1 MLQSREIKSFVF
13 SQYFSDGLRITLG
26 VLLPS
31 LVFNYFGHLAIG
43 ITISL
48 GALCV
53 SLPDNPGPFIH
64 KRNGMLVCNLFIFLS
79 AILTG
84 LINPYPV
91 LVGIEI
97 ILLCFFFSMFSV
109 YGARASAIGTASLL
123 VMILSIDSHRT
134 ATGFWEHAL
143 FILAGG
149 IWYTILSLSVS
160 QIQPYRLA
168 QQALGEC
175 VSKVADYIRLKA
187 KFYDTNSDFEKNYDN
202 LVQQQVIVHQ
212 QQDALRELL
221 FNNRM
226 MTKESTKT
234 GRLLILIF
242 VDIVDLFEQSMATLY
257 DYQAIRNTYGKTE
270 VLIGFQNTINKIAD
284 ELDNLSY
291 QLISNNYST
300 KTTSLQKDLENLK
313 KAIDEVETIHGL
325 NNMLLKKIL
334 INLRNMV
341 TRTDKIFTYFNIN
354 QLEKEKIRSETDLAK
369 FVSHQEFDWKQI
381 SNNLNLKS
389 GIFRHALRVAF
400 VCFFGYLISKI
411 FPIGYHSYWILLTIL
426 VILKPGFSLTKQ
438 RNYERL
444 IGTLA
449 GGIMGALILYIIH
462 DQTVLFVLLLLFM
475 VASYSFQRIKY
486 VVSVLFMTPYI
497 LILFSFLGENNLHIA
512 QERVVDTFIGSFIAL
527 LANYF
532 VLPSWEYQQLK
543 KYTQEVLIANY
554 NYLLKVAENLAGIP
568 PDITSYKLARKSVY
582 VSSANIGSAFQR
594 MLSEPRKKQKNKK
607 ELNKFIVLN
616 HILSSYTATLISDL
630 NQTNNEIINAEHVKL
645 IRKSLLS
652 LSEMIPGNKLP
663 AIPEILIRE
672 KKQEEF
678 PSNPEVD
685 NDIRILKEQ
694 LEFINKLCS
703 DIQKVNENL
712 VI

>member
-26 VLLPS
+26 VVLPS

-84 LINPYPV
+84 LINPYPI

-123 VMILSIDSHRT
+123 VMILSIDSQRT

-160 QIQPYRLA
+160 QIRPYRLA

-175 VSKVADYIRLKA
+175 VSEVASYIRLKA
-187 KFYDTNSDFEKNYDN
+187 RFYDADSDFEKNYDN
-202 LVQQQVIVHQ
+202 LVKQQVVVHQ

-226 MTKESTKT
+226 MTKESTKS

-257 DYQAIRNTYGKTE
+257 DYQAIRNTYGKTD
-270 VLIGFQNTINKIAD
+270 VLIGFQKIINKIAS

-291 QLISNNYST
+291 QLISNDYST
-300 KTTSLQKDLENLK
+300 KTTSLQTELENLK
-313 KAIDEVETIHGL
+313 KAIDEVETVHGL

-354 QLEKEKIRSETDLAK
+354 QLAKERIRSESDLAK
-369 FVSHQEFDWKQI
+369 FVSHQDFDLKQI
-381 SNNLNLKS
+381 SNNLNLNS
-389 GIFRHALRVAF
+389 GIFRHALRVAS
-400 VCFFGYLISKI
+400 VCFLAYVISKV

-449 GGIMGALILYIIH
+449 GGIIGALILYFIH
-462 DQTVLFVLLLLFM
+462 DQTILFVLLLLFM
-475 VASYSFQRIKY
+475 VASYSFQRVKY

-527 LANYF
+527 LASNF

-543 KYTQEVLIANY
+543 KYTQEVLSANY

-594 MLSEPRKKQKNKK
+594 MLSEPKNKQKNKK

-616 HILSSYTATLISDL
+616 HILSSYTATLISGL
-630 NQTNNEIINAEHVKL
+630 GQTNIEIINAEHVKL
-645 IRKSLLS
+645 IRKSLYS
-652 LSEMIPGNKLP
+652 LSEMIPETDLP
-663 AIPEILIRE
+663 PMPDIQIKE
-672 KKQEEF
+672 KKSEGILLD
-678 PSNPEVD
+678 PETE
-685 NDIRILKEQ
+685 NDTRILKEQ